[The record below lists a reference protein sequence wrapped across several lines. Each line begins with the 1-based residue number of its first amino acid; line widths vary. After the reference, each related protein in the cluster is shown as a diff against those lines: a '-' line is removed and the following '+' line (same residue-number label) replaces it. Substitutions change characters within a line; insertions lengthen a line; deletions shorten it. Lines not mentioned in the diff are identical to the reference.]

1 MNDRD
6 CSSRGSQVSEIS
18 KAHQKLSHA
27 KALAMTM
34 KKSNRNARRVSFL
47 LKCATVIVGAWVI
60 ALIAAAAGMPL
71 VAVFVLVLV
80 VSAGVFRLLKQSEPP
95 EQ

>member
-1 MNDRD
+1 
-6 CSSRGSQVSEIS
+6 
-18 KAHQKLSHA
+18 
-27 KALAMTM
+27 MTM

-95 EQ
+95 DQ